1 MSEKIAL
8 VLDGGGFNGAKAVGI
23 AKSLW
28 QRGKI
33 PQKIQGV
40 SVGAINAAKL
50 VESGA
55 DALEKGW
62 IEMAS
67 GHHHDIFKIDW
78 FKLFFHPKMWLG
90 SDSFYKDDGLLMLI
104 GKLDPQKIIDSPIE
118 LELAMNNETD
128 GKMEILSSRDEL
140 FRRKP
145 ELILQAVKASSSLT
159 GLFPPVEIEGKFY
172 SDGYHFHL
180 DRISG
185 FDTVFIVLN
194 DDPLPKV
201 HPQSNKFR
209 RLFAGF
215 SRVLDDAVNDK
226 IERFLHS
233 HGDEFREFKVSSQD
247 KALLRMADNFKN
259 LVQRAMDKVLGK
271 GLMVVV
277 KPKYSIPTLELGRFE
292 KTVTNHGLVERLGDL
307 ETAMKLSYEQSEELM
322 KEIYPKE

>member
-33 PQKIQGV
+33 PAKIQGV

-62 IEMAS
+62 IEMAD

-78 FKLFFHPKMWLG
+78 AKLLFHPISWLD
-90 SDSFYKDDGLLMLI
+90 SNSFYKDDGLLMLI

-128 GKMEILSSRDEL
+128 GKMEILSSRDEMFL
-140 FRRKP
+140 EKP

-159 GLFPPVEIEGKFY
+159 GLFPPVEIAGKWY

-180 DRISG
+180 DRMSG

-194 DDPLPKV
+194 DDPVPKIY
-201 HPQSNKFR
+201 PKSNKFR

-215 SRVLDDAVNDK
+215 SRVLDDAINDK
-226 IERFLHS
+226 IDNFLKS
-233 HGDEFREFKVSSQD
+233 HRDEFSEFKISS
-247 KALLRMADNFKN
+247 KNKLFIRMRDNFMN
-259 LVQRAMDKVLGK
+259 GVAKVLGK
-271 GLMVVV
+271 GRVVV
-277 KPKYSIPTLELGRFE
+277 ITPNYSIPTLELGRFE
-292 KTVTNHGLVERLGDL
+292 KTVMRRGVVGRLGDL
-307 ETAMKLSYEQSEELM
+307 ETAMQLSYEQSEELM
-322 KEIYPKE
+322 KELYPN